1 MKLKAFIILGL
12 ILVSLLPVSGVYKFL
27 QTVLRPRASMRR
39 FLFFLL
45 VMFGFIFAYTFLL
58 VLCIKMIFPGA

>member
-12 ILVSLLPVSGVYKFL
+12 ILVSLLPVSGLYKLL
-27 QTVLRPRASMRR
+27 QNALRPRDSLQR

-45 VMFGFIFAYTFLL
+45 VMLGVIFAYTFLL
-58 VLCIKMIFPGA
+58 VLFIKMIFPGA